1 MADKILT
8 FKGKTISGPS
18 GTGMAIVRGPA
29 TMTIRFKFTN
39 DSTSDPY
46 NPTEEP
52 WSKGSWTFIESGE
65 DEDDNPYTIWEWT
78 YTGANASNAF
88 KGKFSEYL
96 YYTEIVNM
104 NCTSEITNV
113 SGLFYGC
120 TYMISVTDA
129 YTQLSRISPNYHTD
143 CFKNCGL
150 GLSSSAQEMVSI
162 PEDWGGLKPLTGRGI
177 KIGNS
182 VWDNE
187 SIGLVSIPDIV
198 EIEPDQMFEH
208 GTIGYMEYDGITY
221 YTVDAIKYLIAH
233 QELLPSG
240 WHIPTQ
246 DEALDFYYN
255 IPGNAKP
262 VFNTTGTNGFNVPT
276 TKPDD
281 NGGTIEDDYDGM
293 LEFENGEWGLRV
305 YSYDNNEFLH
315 NCISY
320 PAIDAIISFETS
332 YGTIDINRP
341 SQQWPD
347 PYHFIE
353 DNMIP
358 VRLVRN

>member
-1 MADKILT
+1 
-8 FKGKTISGPS
+8 
-18 GTGMAIVRGPA
+18 
-29 TMTIRFKFTN
+29 MTIRFKFTN
-39 DSTSDPY
+39 TEDCAGEPY
-46 NPTEEP
+46 NPTEET

-65 DEDDNPYTIWEWT
+65 DEDDNTYTVWEWT
-78 YTGANASNAF
+78 YTGANVSNAF
-88 KGKFSEYL
+88 KGKFSDYL

-150 GLSSSAQEMVSI
+150 GTSSVAQEMVSI

-187 SIGLVSIPDIV
+187 SLGLVSIPDIA
-198 EIEPDQMFEH
+198 EIEPDQMFEP

-246 DEALDFYYN
+246 DEAIDFYDN
-255 IPGNAKP
+255 LQGNAKP

-276 TKPDD
+276 TKPDKA
-281 NGGTIEDDYDGM
+281 GGVIEDGYDGE
-293 LEFENGEWGLRV
+293 LEFNDREWGLG
-305 YSYDNNEFLH
+305 SYEYNEFYH
-315 NCISY
+315 DCVAY
-320 PAIDAIISFETS
+320 AAIDAYISFESS
-332 YGTIDINRP
+332 YGSLDITIP

-347 PYHFIE
+347 PYYVIDHK
-353 DNMIP
+353 MIL
-358 VRLVRN
+358 VRLVRD

>member
-8 FKGKTISGPS
+8 FNGKTISGPS
-18 GTGMAIVRGPA
+18 GTGIAIVLGPA

-39 DSTSDPY
+39 TEDCAGEPY
-46 NPTEEP
+46 NPTEET

-65 DEDDNPYTIWEWT
+65 DEDDNTYTVWEWT
-78 YTGANASNAF
+78 YTGANVSNAF
-88 KGKFSEYL
+88 KGKFSDYL

-150 GLSSSAQEMVSI
+150 GTSSVAQEMVSI

-187 SIGLVSIPDIV
+187 SLGLVSIPDIA

-246 DEALDFYYN
+246 DEAIDFYDNLQY
-255 IPGNAKP
+255 NAKP

-276 TKPDD
+276 TKPDKA
-281 NGGTIEDDYDGM
+281 GGVIEDGYDGE
-293 LEFENGEWGLRV
+293 LEFNDR
-305 YSYDNNEFLH
+305 
-315 NCISY
+315 
-320 PAIDAIISFETS
+320 
-332 YGTIDINRP
+332 
-341 SQQWPD
+341 
-347 PYHFIE
+347 
-353 DNMIP
+353 
-358 VRLVRN
+358 